1 MTTPFTL
8 RTTALA
14 AVTLLSAL
22 PAITTQNAQAADKA
36 ATKAAGTYVTGDFH
50 NHTTCSDG
58 SLSIK
63 KLIDKSVKT
72 FGLDWFMVADHGGSS
87 TRNCTLAEDPFQ
99 PVAPALGLTANSSG
113 PYPPATYPSG
123 GQPATTAAGPNQ
135 TWQATLPNGAA
146 GIKGDGTA
154 NPKAMWRWQ
163 EIKEF
168 QYPVIEAESRARNKP
183 IWMGLEQNAPG
194 HEHISTTIINGQL
207 PWPSTA
213 NGGNANL
220 AAQYE
225 YCFDRNDGDTSRGAE
240 NQWDCSVTGSA
251 NNSLIDSVAR
261 KITGNNSVTTTNLG
275 HLKSLEGI
283 RWMNERA
290 PTGSYYIPAHLE
302 RAGAYNPAG
311 SNGYNIEHLRN
322 FNNTAPKIAFG
333 FESLP
338 GHQADPSRGSYGT
351 GAVGGGTYGGVGVY
365 AAAVGGVW
373 DALLGEGRNWF
384 FFASS
389 DYHNRGSFGPD
400 QRESNNDFYPGEYTK
415 DHVMVRRGSKDLAVQ
430 DIVDGLRSG
439 NSFVSNG
446 DLIDRLS
453 FTVCAANPGL
463 PRNASKALLD
473 KASTNATSTNGEVRV
488 NGCATM
494 GEKLVVRPG
503 TELVVTVALRDPQGT
518 NNSPYTFANPSLK
531 QLGITQPLN
540 APELDHVDVI
550 AGNVTGY
557 VDASDGARYAGGLGS
572 PAATNPSAKIAK
584 VFNKTNWT
592 ASGDGTRVMSY
603 RISAVKAS
611 MYLRLRGTN
620 LPAATPFETDA
631 NGNPLLDFL
640 ANPSDQSAAG
650 KIPCADV
657 ACPAHLRTVGG
668 VKYSSFDV
676 AAWSDLWFFSN
687 PVFVEVLNGTKVA
700 GIK

>member
-302 RAGAYNPAG
+302 RAGA
-311 SNGYNIEHLRN
+311 HR
-322 FNNTAPKIAFG
+322 
-333 FESLP
+333 
-338 GHQADPSRGSYGT
+338 
-351 GAVGGGTYGGVGVY
+351 
-365 AAAVGGVW
+365 
-373 DALLGEGRNWF
+373 ALGRPI
-384 FFASS
+384 
-389 DYHNRGSFGPD
+389 Y
-400 QRESNNDFYPGEYTK
+400 
-415 DHVMVRRGSKDLAVQ
+415 VR
-430 DIVDGLRSG
+430 
-439 NSFVSNG
+439 
-446 DLIDRLS
+446 
-453 FTVCAANPGL
+453 
-463 PRNASKALLD
+463 
-473 KASTNATSTNGEVRV
+473 
-488 NGCATM
+488 
-494 GEKLVVRPG
+494 
-503 TELVVTVALRDPQGT
+503 
-518 NNSPYTFANPSLK
+518 
-531 QLGITQPLN
+531 
-540 APELDHVDVI
+540 
-550 AGNVTGY
+550 
-557 VDASDGARYAGGLGS
+557 
-572 PAATNPSAKIAK
+572 
-584 VFNKTNWT
+584 
-592 ASGDGTRVMSY
+592 
-603 RISAVKAS
+603 
-611 MYLRLRGTN
+611 
-620 LPAATPFETDA
+620 
-631 NGNPLLDFL
+631 
-640 ANPSDQSAAG
+640 
-650 KIPCADV
+650 
-657 ACPAHLRTVGG
+657 
-668 VKYSSFDV
+668 
-676 AAWSDLWFFSN
+676 
-687 PVFVEVLNGTKVA
+687 
-700 GIK
+700 